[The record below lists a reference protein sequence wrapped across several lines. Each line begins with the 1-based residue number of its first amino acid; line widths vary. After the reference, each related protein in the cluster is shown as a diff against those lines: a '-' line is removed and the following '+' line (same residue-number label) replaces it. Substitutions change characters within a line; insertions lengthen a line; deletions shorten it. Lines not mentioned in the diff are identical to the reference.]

1 MEIANIFISHI
12 SQKGAG
18 FGVRLDL
25 SEDVYFHPR
34 FANSGVIE
42 DGSTVR
48 AEMVPNT
55 PDMRERTPWMVVR
68 LVNDVVSKPADAPML
83 DDKVLAVLADYQFA
97 TTQEIAGIIAADEHE
112 VSLAL
117 HRLFGRGYC
126 VKAPVYTG
134 PEKEPV
140 FVVWAA
146 AADDLQGMMEDAA

>member
-1 MEIANIFISHI
+1 
-12 SQKGAG
+12 
-18 FGVRLDL
+18 L

-68 LVNDVVSKPADAPML
+68 LVNDVASKPSDIPVL
-83 DDKVLAVLADYQFA
+83 DDEVLAVLSDYQFA
-97 TTQEIAGIIAADEHE
+97 TTQEIAEVISANEHE

-134 PEKEPV
+134 PEKEPI

-146 AADDLQGMMEDAA
+146 EADDLQGMMEDAA

>member
-1 MEIANIFISHI
+1 MEIANIFVSHV

-18 FGVRLDL
+18 FGVRLDI

-68 LVNDVVSKPADAPML
+68 LVNDVVSKPADAPTI
-83 DDKVLAVLADYQFA
+83 DDKVLAVLSDYQFA
-97 TTQEIAGIIAADEHE
+97 TTQEVAEVVAADEHE

-126 VKAPVYTG
+126 VKAPVYVA
-134 PEKEPV
+134 PDKEPI

-146 AADDLQGMMEDAA
+146 SADDLQGMMEDAA

>member
-68 LVNDVVSKPADAPML
+68 LVNDVASKSTAIPVL
-83 DDKVLAVLADYQFA
+83 DDKVLAVLSDYQFA
-97 TTQEIAGIIAADEHE
+97 TTQEIAGIVAADEHE

-117 HRLFGRGYC
+117 HRLFGRGQC

-134 PEKEPV
+134 PEKEPI

-146 AADDLQGMMEDAA
+146 SADDLQGMMEDAA